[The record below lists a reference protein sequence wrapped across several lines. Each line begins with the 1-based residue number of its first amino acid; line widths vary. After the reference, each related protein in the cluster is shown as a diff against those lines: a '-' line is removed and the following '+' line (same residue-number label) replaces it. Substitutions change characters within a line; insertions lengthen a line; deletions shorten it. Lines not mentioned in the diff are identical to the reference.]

1 MGLYI
6 KLGMITKFVSISHFT
21 TGKSNFF
28 FTKNGITTIYYRRFI
43 KLYNCFLCF
52 LWMGGGR
59 ARSDIDMYRWVV
71 IVR

>member
-43 KLYNCFLCF
+43 KLYNCFIVFSLDGR
-52 LWMGGGR
+52 GGGKE
-59 ARSDIDMYRWVV
+59 
-71 IVR
+71 